1 MGGFVS
7 RVINTFTG
15 GGASSPVQ
23 QVQQQAVQKA
33 PTGPTEA
40 ELTDLR
46 LLKTKRRGR
55 RSTILGVNSEEE
67 LALGKPTLLG

>member
-15 GGASSPVQ
+15 GGSSSPVQ
-23 QVQQQAVQKA
+23 QVQQQAVQQA

-55 RSTILGVNSEEE
+55 RSTILGVNSEED